1 MVSTDFTH
9 YGASYGYVPFT
20 GDLPAALERL
30 DTGAILKILAA
41 DPAGLLEYGRET
53 GITMCGLEAAAV
65 ALERGLPPGYE
76 GALINYS
83 RSGDR
88 DGDYSLSV
96 SYASILICTGT
107 GPVSPDGSS
116 EHDH

>member
-1 MVSTDFTH
+1 
-9 YGASYGYVPFT
+9 
-20 GDLPAALERL
+20 
-30 DTGAILKILAA
+30 
-41 DPAGLLEYGRET
+41 
-53 GITMCGLEAAAV
+53 MCGLEAAAV
-65 ALERGLPPGYE
+65 ALDQGLPPGYE

-107 GPVSPDGSS
+107 DILSPDESS
-116 EHDH
+116 DHDR